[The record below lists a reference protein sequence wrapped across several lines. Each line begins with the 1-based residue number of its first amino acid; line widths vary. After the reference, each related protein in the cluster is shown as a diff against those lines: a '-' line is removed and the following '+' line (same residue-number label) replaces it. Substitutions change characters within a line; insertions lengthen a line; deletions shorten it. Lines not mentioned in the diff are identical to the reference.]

1 MRPTSA
7 LALCLTLALPTLAC
21 GQAADPRAGLL
32 DAMKAELDRNAKAL
46 KVDDYDAPYFLSY
59 RVTERDQAGVEARF
73 GAVVSDGR
81 DRDRVAAVDVRVGDY
96 AFDSSPEPDDII
108 FMEPATFRPPHEAPV
123 DDDAAALR
131 TTLWLLTDAAY
142 KEALSTYLRKK
153 ARKVTEVQ
161 KDEQVDSFS
170 KETPVTDVEPPLSPT
185 VERPKWAA
193 LARRLSARFKA
204 MPELL
209 EGAVRVS
216 ADHERVFLV
225 TSEGTRLIREI
236 VIYSIAFDAV
246 TRAPDGLLLDQ
257 GRTLYGRSFAELPD
271 EAALADM
278 IDQSMADLR
287 ALRAAPVADPFNG
300 PAILEPEATGVFFH
314 ETVGHRL
321 EGERQNDENEG
332 QTFKGQIGQAILPD
346 FITVRDDPSRKT
358 YDGVSLNGHYRHD
371 DQGVP
376 AEDTVLVEGGVLRS
390 FLTSRTPIEGA
401 PRSNGHGR
409 AQGVRRPMARMGN
422 LIIEGEA
429 PVSRAKL
436 KAMLI
441 EEVKAQG
448 KPYGLIIRD
457 ITGGST
463 NTSNYG
469 YQAFKGTPRMVYRV
483 DAETGEE
490 TLVRGVEMVG
500 TPLTAV
506 SKIMATSTEVGVFNG
521 YCGAESGYVPVSAVA
536 PAALFREI
544 ELQRTQREKEKPP
557 VLPPPWAA
565 KASAPGSTTE

>member
-1 MRPTSA
+1 MRLTSTLIA
-7 LALCLTLALPTLAC
+7 CITLALPTLAC
-21 GQAADPRAGLL
+21 GQSADPRTGLL
-32 DAMKAELDRNAKAL
+32 DAMKAELDRNARSL
-46 KVDDYDAPYFLSY
+46 KVDEYDPPYFISY

-73 GAVVSDGR
+73 GAIVSDGR
-81 DRDRVAAVDVRVGDY
+81 DRGRVASVDVRVGDY
-96 AFDSSPEPDDII
+96 SFDSSPEPDDIL
-108 FMEPATFRPPHEAPV
+108 FMEPLTFRPPHEAPV
-123 DDDAAALR
+123 DDDPTALR
-131 TTLWLLTDAAY
+131 STLWLLTDGAY
-142 KEALSTYLRKK
+142 KDALSTYLRKK

-161 KDEQVDSFS
+161 KDEPVDSFS
-170 KETPVTDVEPPLSPT
+170 KEQPITDIEAPLSPAID
-185 VERPKWAA
+185 RARWAA
-193 LARRLSARFKA
+193 MARRLSARFKA

-209 EGAVRVS
+209 EGAVRIGV
-216 ADHERVFLV
+216 DHDRVFLV
-225 TSEGTRLIREI
+225 TSEGTRMVRESA
-236 VIYSIAFDAV
+236 IYQIAFDAV

-271 EAALADM
+271 EAALAEM
-278 IDQSMADLR
+278 IDQSIADLR
-287 ALRAAPVADPFNG
+287 ALRAAPVADPFTG

-314 ETVGHRL
+314 ETIGHRL

-332 QTFKGQIGQAILPD
+332 QTFKGQMGQSILPD
-346 FITVRDDPSRKT
+346 FITVRDDPTRVK

-371 DQGVP
+371 DQGV
-376 AEDTVLVEGGVLRS
+376 ASRDTVLVDKGVLRS
-390 FLTSRTPIEGA
+390 FLTSRTPIEGTK
-401 PRSNGHGR
+401 RSNGHGR

-422 LIIEGEA
+422 LIIEGHA

-436 KAMLI
+436 KEMLLA
-441 EEVKAQG
+441 EVKAQG

-483 DAETGEE
+483 DAETGDE

-506 SKIMATSTEVGVFNG
+506 SKVMATSTEVGVFNG

-565 KASAPGSTTE
+565 SGGQ

>member
-7 LALCLTLALPTLAC
+7 LIVCLALALPALAC
-21 GQAADPRAGLL
+21 GQVADPRAKLL
-32 DAMKAELDRNAKAL
+32 DAMKAELDRNVKTL
-46 KVDDYDAPYFLSY
+46 RVDEYDPPYYVGY
-59 RVTERDQAGVEARF
+59 RVTERDQAAVEGRF
-73 GAVVSDGR
+73 GALVSDGR
-81 DRDRVAAVDVRVGDY
+81 DKERVASVDVRVGDY
-96 AFDSSPEPDDII
+96 AFDSSPEPDDML
-108 FMEPATFRPPHEAPV
+108 FLEPVAFRPPHEAPV
-123 DDDAAALR
+123 DDDSHALR
-131 TTLWLLTDAAY
+131 STLWLLTDGAY
-142 KEALSTYLRKK
+142 KEALSSYLRKK

-161 KDEQVDSFS
+161 KKSPVDSFS
-170 KETPVTDVEPPLSPT
+170 KEPAIVDL
-185 VERPKWAA
+185 ERPMTPRIDRPQWAGM
-193 LARRLSARFKA
+193 ARRLSARFKA

-209 EGAVRVS
+209 EGAVRIS
-216 ADHERVFLV
+216 ADHDRVFLV
-225 TSEGTRLIREI
+225 TSEGTRMVRES
-236 VIYSIAFDAV
+236 VIYSVAFEAV

-257 GRTLYGRSFAELPD
+257 GRTLYGRTFAELPA
-271 EAALADM
+271 EKALAKM
-278 IDQSMADLR
+278 IDESIADLR
-287 ALRAAPVADPFNG
+287 ALRAAPVADPYTG

-332 QTFKGQIGQAILPD
+332 QTFKGQMGKPILPD
-346 FITVRDDPSRKT
+346 FITVRDDPTRAK
-358 YDGVSLNGHYRHD
+358 YAGVSLNGHYRHD
-371 DQGVP
+371 DQGV
-376 AEDTVLVEGGVLRS
+376 ASRDTVLVDKGVLTS
-390 FLTSRTPIEGA
+390 FLTSRTPIEGTK
-401 PRSNGHGR
+401 RSNGHGR
-409 AQGVRRPMARMGN
+409 AQGIRRPMARMGN
-422 LIIEGEA
+422 LIIEGHA

-436 KAMLI
+436 KEMLI
-441 EEVKAQG
+441 AEVKAQG

-483 DAETGEE
+483 DAETGAE

-506 SKIMATSTEVGVFNG
+506 SKIVATSEEVGVFNG

-557 VLPPPWAA
+557 VLPPPWATGA
-565 KASAPGSTTE
+565 K